1 LYLRTGKANIFYET
15 HGRGETV
22 LFLHGGFGSNDDFAP
37 QIAGLSK
44 RFKVVA
50 FERPGHGRT
59 ADTSEPFSFNT
70 MSTDTIDFIERLK
83 LGPVNLVG
91 WSDGAITA
99 LFVALY
105 RPELVKRLVPIS
117 ASFNTNALP
126 KADIDW
132 IRAQTP
138 ESFRKALPD
147 LVSRYDALSPDGPG
161 HFSIVFEKTK
171 KLWLNEPNISP
182 TELSKI
188 SMPTLVM
195 AADRDAVTL
204 EHTIELFRSIK
215 NAELCI
221 ISRATHLLLK
231 EKPEATTKA
240 ILDFLTNRK
249 SSDSK

>member
-1 LYLRTGKANIFYET
+1 M
-15 HGRGETV
+15 
-22 LFLHGGFGSNDDFAP
+22 
-37 QIAGLSK
+37 GLSK

-50 FERPGHGRT
+50 FERPGHGHT
-59 ADTSEPFSFNT
+59 ADAPEPFSFNT
-70 MSTDTIDFIERLK
+70 MSKDTIDFIERLE

-105 RPELVKRLVPIS
+105 RPELVRRLVPIS
-117 ASFNTNALP
+117 ASFDTNALP

-132 IRAQTP
+132 IRAQTA
-138 ESFRKALPD
+138 ESFRKTLPD
-147 LVSRYDALSPDGPG
+147 VTSRYDALSPEGPG
-161 HFSIVFEKTK
+161 HFPIIFEKTK

-182 TELSKI
+182 QELSKL

-221 ISRATHLLLK
+221 IPGTTHFLLK
-231 EKPEATTKA
+231 EKPEGTAKA
-240 ILDFLTNRK
+240 ILDFLTERV
-249 SSDSK
+249 SSVSK